1 MDTVLDRSRG
11 EIAKQTIHD
20 LVSRIVNELRSAWR
34 YRWWGVAVA
43 WACFAAGWVF
53 VASQPNI
60 YEANARFFIDAS
72 SVLRPLLRN
81 QIVVPVDL
89 AAQLNY
95 VRQSLLSREHLEYV
109 ASVNGLTAEAT
120 TPEQLERILT
130 RLRADISL
138 SNRDRNNPSVYSIGY
153 RNANRDT
160 AIGVVT
166 TLLDSLVQNTERMQ
180 QQSTDTA
187 SRFIEERIA
196 EYEHRLQQA
205 EQALADFKKRHANR
219 LPGTTGGY
227 FEHLRAEREA
237 LEEAEKALQQVE
249 SRRDQLVSQ
258 LESETP
264 VMPSGLGRMDPPPN
278 SLDARIRDYRA
289 QLDSLLLQYTERHPD
304 VVALRETLAR
314 LEDQRAEQLRA
325 VGVSNTDQELSA
337 LDSNPVYQALRI
349 SLNETEAELAARRAD
364 VEARR
369 QKVEELQAA
378 IDEVP
383 DVEAELARLN
393 RDYSVIY
400 DQYRSLVQSRETQE
414 LSQKAFNEEEI
425 EFRLLDPPNAAFEP
439 VAPNRLLMLAGVFVA
454 SLGACGA
461 LCWLLAQMNP
471 VFANTAI
478 LRQVVG
484 LPVLGSVSH
493 VAPHRQRAR
502 RAVEVF
508 AFATSLVGLV
518 GLFAGAVLIEVRG
531 PGLFTLVGL
540 A

>member
-1 MDTVLDRSRG
+1 VDTLLDRSRG
-11 EIAKQTIHD
+11 ELAKQTILD

-34 YRWWGVAVA
+34 FRWWGVAVA

-60 YEANARFFIDAS
+60 YEAHARFYIDAS

-120 TPEQLERILT
+120 TPEQLERVLA
-130 RLRADISL
+130 RLRESIWL
-138 SNRDRNNPSVYSIGY
+138 SNRDRNNPSAYSIGY
-153 RNANRDT
+153 RHPDRET
-160 AIGVVT
+160 AIGVVR
-166 TLLDSLVQNTERMQ
+166 TLLDSLVQSTASMQ

-187 SRFIEERIA
+187 SRFLEERIA
-196 EYEHRLQQA
+196 EYEQRLQQA
-205 EQALADFKKRHANR
+205 EQALADFKKRHAHR
-219 LPGTTGGY
+219 LPGTQGGY
-227 FEHLRAEREA
+227 FENLRAEREA
-237 LEEAEKALQQVE
+237 LEEAEKALQLVE
-249 SRRDQLVSQ
+249 SRRDQLLSQ
-258 LESETP
+258 LQSETP
-264 VMPSGLGRMDPPPN
+264 VMPSGLGRGEPPPN

-289 QLDSLLLQYTERHPD
+289 QLDALLLQYTDRHPD
-304 VVALRETLAR
+304 VVNVRETLER
-314 LEDQRAEQLRA
+314 LEEQRAEQLRA
-325 VGVSNTDQELSA
+325 MGIANTDQELSS
-337 LDSNPVYQALRI
+337 LDTNPVYQALRI

-369 QKVEELQAA
+369 QKVQLLQAA

-414 LSQKAFNEEEI
+414 LSTKAFHEEEI

-439 VAPNRLLMLAGVFVA
+439 VAPNRFVMLAGVFAA
-454 SLGACGA
+454 SLGACAA
-461 LCWLLAQMNP
+461 LCWLLAQLNP
-471 VFANTAI
+471 VFPNTTV

-493 VAPHRQRAR
+493 VAPHKQRAR
-502 RAVEVF
+502 RAVEVI
-508 AFATSLVGLV
+508 AFGTSLIGLV
-518 GLFAGAVLIEVRG
+518 ALFFGAVLIEVRG
-531 PGLFTLVGL
+531 PGLFAVVGL